1 MPTCRTCQKDRPL
14 VAAVVRGEFIEDVCQ
29 PCLAQS
35 HSTYAAKY
43 QRDRMREKYRREMVQ
58 RWDADGKPNPEFGRA
73 YQEQAQQEF
82 GQDFLRTI

>member
-1 MPTCRTCQKDRPL
+1 
-14 VAAVVRGEFIEDVCQ
+14 
-29 PCLAQS
+29 
-35 HSTYAAKY
+35 
-43 QRDRMREKYRREMVQ
+43 MREKYRREMVQ